1 MEPRKKRR
9 KGRGKR
15 VQDSSFMDTVRAA
28 FVRWVALEKWRE
40 IEDLRATL
48 GLDLGRAL
56 DEAGQFPG
64 RGRYQPLWVARWKAE
79 VRPEVTGTEPGG
91 VFKAIEQAVA
101 AAVEEEE
108 AERKSRG
115 DPPLDEEPEYKAF
128 VDAALERLLGEG
140 GGTLGTG

>member
-15 VQDSSFMDTVRAA
+15 AQDSSFMDTVRTA

-40 IEDLRATL
+40 IEDLQTTL
-48 GLDLGRAL
+48 GFDLAQAVN
-56 DEAGQFPG
+56 EAGKFPG
-64 RGRYQPLWVARWKAE
+64 RGRYQPLWIAKWQAE

-101 AAVEEEE
+101 AAVQEEEG
-108 AERKSRG
+108 ERKARG

-128 VDAALERLLGEG
+128 VDTALERLLSEG
-140 GGTLGTG
+140 AGTLGTG

>member
-1 MEPRKKRR
+1 
-9 KGRGKR
+9 
-15 VQDSSFMDTVRAA
+15 MDTVRAS

-40 IEDLRATL
+40 IEDLRTTL
-48 GLDLGRAL
+48 GLDLERAI

-79 VRPEVTGTEPGG
+79 LRPEVTGTEPGG
-91 VFKAIEQAVA
+91 VFKAIERAVA

-115 DPPLDEEPEYKAF
+115 DPQLDEDPEYKGF

>member
-1 MEPRKKRR
+1 
-9 KGRGKR
+9 
-15 VQDSSFMDTVRAA
+15 MDTVRFA

-40 IEDLRATL
+40 IEDFRTTL
-48 GLDLGRAL
+48 GLNLGQAI
-56 DEAGQFPG
+56 DEAARFPG

-79 VRPEVTGTEPGG
+79 VRPEVTGMEPGSLFG
-91 VFKAIEQAVA
+91 AIEKAVA
-101 AAVEEEE
+101 ASVDEEE

-115 DPPLDEEPEYKAF
+115 DRPLDEDPEYKGF